1 MFKPSHNVE
10 PLEVLTQPEQRRRRS
25 VEEKLAIVRETFEPG
40 ATVSGVARRHQ
51 VNANQVFGWRK
62 LYQDGSLSAV
72 TAGEQVVPASDL
84 AEAMKQIREL
94 QRLLGKKT
102 MEVEILREAVE
113 YGRAKKFDCALTIA
127 AGGRPLKTVCEIL
140 GVSRSNLAVKSKRSA
155 DWVDRRKMP
164 VVDDMALVAELHELL
179 GDVPTYGYRR
189 AWALLRRSRDAQA
202 QPRVNAKRVYRVM
215 RRHGLLLERRPRQVS
230 STRRHDGKVA
240 VDRSNVRWCSD
251 GFEFRCDD
259 GAPLRVVFALD
270 CCDREAMSWAA
281 STGGYTGDMVRDV
294 MLQAVENR
302 FAGALKTETEVEW
315 LSDNGSCYI
324 ADDTLKFS
332 RKIGLKPVTTPV
344 RSPQSNGMAESFVK
358 TMKRDYVSWMPKPD
372 ARTALQNLAIAFD
385 HYNESH
391 PHSALKYRSP
401 REFRRQA
408 VSPT

>member
-1 MFKPSHNVE
+1 MRA
-10 PLEVLTQPEQRRRRS
+10 QRPIRRKRIRTGAYRRS
-25 VEEKLAIVRETFEPG
+25 
-40 ATVSGVARRHQ
+40 
-51 VNANQVFGWRK
+51 
-62 LYQDGSLSAV
+62 
-72 TAGEQVVPASDL
+72 AGEHVVPASDL

-113 YGRAKKFDCALTIA
+113 YGRTKKLTALTIA
-127 AGGRPLKTVCEIL
+127 AGGRPLKTICEVL
-140 GVSRSNLAVKSKRSA
+140 GVSRSNLAVKSKRPA

-164 VVDDMALVAELHELL
+164 VLDDTALVAELHELL
-179 GDVPTYGYRR
+179 GDAPTYGYRG
-189 AWALLRRSRDAQA
+189 AWALLRRSRDMLA

-215 RRHGLLLERRPRQVS
+215 RRHGLLLEHRPRHAS

-240 VDRSNVRWCSD
+240 VDSSNMRWCSD
-251 GFEFRCDD
+251 GFEFRCDA
-259 GAPLRVVFALD
+259 GVPLRVVFALD

-302 FAGALKTETEVEW
+302 FTGALKAEREVEW
-315 LSDNGSCYI
+315 LSGDGSCYI

-358 TMKRDYVSWMPKPD
+358 TIKRDYETIKRDYVSWMPKPD

-385 HYNESH
+385 HDNESH

-408 VSPT
+408 NPPT

>member
-1 MFKPSHNVE
+1 MFKPNHNVE
-10 PLEVLTQPEQRRRRS
+10 RVEVLTQPEQRRRRS

-51 VNANQVFGWRK
+51 VNANQVFAWRN

-72 TAGEQVVPASDL
+72 SAGEQVVPASDL

-94 QRLLGKKT
+94 QRLLGKK
-102 MEVEILREAVE
+102 I
-113 YGRAKKFDCALTIA
+113 DCALTIA
-127 AGGRPLKTVCEIL
+127 AGGRPLKTVCEVL
-140 GVSRSNLAVKSKRSA
+140 GVSRSNLAVKSKRPA
-155 DWVDRRKMP
+155 GWVDQRKTP
-164 VVDDMALVAELHELL
+164 VLDDMPLVTELRELVADL
-179 GDVPTYGYRR
+179 PTYGYRR
-189 AWALLRRSRDAQA
+189 AWALLRRSREALG

-215 RRHGLLLERRPRQVS
+215 RRHGLLLERRPRHAP

-259 GAPLRVVFALD
+259 SAPLRVVFALD

-281 STGGYTGDMVRDV
+281 TTGGYTGDMVLDV

-302 FAGALKTETEVEW
+302 FAGALKADSEIEW

-324 ADDTLKFS
+324 ADETMTFS
-332 RKIGLKPVTTPV
+332 REIGLKPVTTPV

-358 TMKRDYVSWMPKPD
+358 TMKRDYVAWMPKPD

-401 REFRRQA
+401 REFRQQA
-408 VSPT
+408 NSPT